1 VVGVRRVGLVT
12 IGQSPRVDVVPE
24 MKVVLGDV
32 EVVECGALD
41 ELSRDEIEALRPGE
55 GEYLLVTRLRDGSEV
70 RISRE
75 RVLPLVERCIRRLE
89 AVTDV
94 VGFLCTGDFPELT
107 SSKILVKPSELLLK
121 VVEALRVR
129 KLGVLVPDPRQVPVV
144 GRRWLRVSEDV
155 VVESFS
161 PYTGSLAALPEVVRR
176 FQDRDLVVLDCIGYG
191 LEVKRL
197 VMELT
202 GRPVVAP
209 RTIMARVIRELLEV
223 V

>member
-1 VVGVRRVGLVT
+1 VRRVGLVT

-24 MKVVLGDV
+24 VRAVLGDV

-41 ELSRDEIEALRPGE
+41 ELSRDEVEALRPGE

-70 RISRE
+70 RVSRE
-75 RVLPLVERCIRRLE
+75 RVLPLVERCVRKLE
-89 AVTDV
+89 GVVDV
-94 VGFLCTGDFPELT
+94 VGLLCTGDFPEL
-107 SSKILVKPSELLLK
+107 SSAKILVKPSELMLK

-129 KLGVLVPDPRQVPVV
+129 RLGVLVPDPRQVGVV
-144 GRRWLRVSEDV
+144 AERWSRVSEDV

-161 PYTGSLAALPEVVRR
+161 PYTGNPTALPGVARR
-176 FQDRDLVVLDCIGYG
+176 FRDRDLVVLDCIGYG
-191 LEVKRL
+191 LEVKRI
-197 VMELT
+197 VMEVA
-202 GRPVVAP
+202 GKPVIAP

>member
-24 MKVVLGDV
+24 MRAILGDV

-41 ELSRDEIEALRPGE
+41 ELSKDEIEALRPGE
-55 GEYLLVTRLRDGSEV
+55 EEYLLVTRLRDGSEV
-70 RISRE
+70 RVSRG
-75 RVLPLVERCIRRLE
+75 RVLPLVEKCIRKLE
-89 AVTDV
+89 GVVDV
-94 VGFLCTGDFPELT
+94 VGLLCTGDFPELT

-129 KLGVLVPDPRQVPVV
+129 RLGALVPDPRQVGVIAE
-144 GRRWLRVSEDV
+144 RWSRVSEDV

-161 PYTGSLAALPEVVRR
+161 PYTGSPAALPEVAKR
-176 FQDRDLVVLDCIGYG
+176 FRDRDLVVLDCIGYG
-191 LEVKRL
+191 LEVKRV
-197 VMELT
+197 VMEVT
-202 GRPVVAP
+202 GRPVIAP